1 MGSSILERV
10 YIMNDHIEN
19 VDLATVVNF
28 ADQAKLNSISES
40 AKSASRKIGKLQLS
54 IPTPLG
60 AACLIL
66 EDYES
71 DGAKRSIDLTEPEN
85 VVVSPETNQLDVI
98 LNKDGIEAAVS
109 MMTVMTNFISMLA
122 SKDAEIANARR
133 EHEVKMMEMQHQ
145 FKMQELRLSD
155 ELNHNR
161 HERVMKEKSFKA

>member
-1 MGSSILERV
+1 MT
-10 YIMNDHIEN
+10 DHIEN

-71 DGAKRSIDLTEPEN
+71 DGAFRTIDLTEPEN

-98 LNKDGIEAAVS
+98 MTKDGIEAAVS
-109 MMTVMTNFISMLA
+109 VMTAMTGFIGMLA
-122 SKDAEIANARR
+122 SKDSESSNARR
-133 EHEVKMMEMQHQ
+133 EHEVKMLELQHQ
-145 FKMQELRLSD
+145 FKMQELRLQD
-155 ELNHNR
+155 ELSQNR
-161 HERVMKEKSFKA
+161 HERVMKEKNFKV